1 MTTHTISLLICA
13 LGGEGGGVLNE
24 WLVDVARRAGYP
36 AQGTSVPGVAQRT
49 GATTYYFETYPVP
62 LAELGGRKPVFSLNP
77 VPGALDAVL
86 SSELLETAR
95 CASNGLP
102 SPDRTLVIT
111 SSARTLTNAE
121 RSHLGDGRLD
131 NAALLGLVQSA
142 SRAHHVLDMQRIAS
156 QHRTVVSSVM
166 LGAIA
171 ASGLL
176 PFDRQHYVDA
186 IRAGERGVEESLS
199 GFDAAW
205 RVIAEGRA
213 QADAAQRI
221 VEDAMAAAPAAL
233 LDEFPPDV
241 RQLAALGL
249 ARVTE
254 YQDARYGELYLDR
267 LRRVRDAEQLA
278 PGRDGSAFDATRE
291 AARWLALWM
300 AYDDIARVADLKSR
314 ASRHARVRR
323 EARAGERDL
332 LRFYDHFKP
341 GLPEVA
347 DLLPAALAERLR
359 DAERARIAEGRG
371 PWSFP
376 LKLAS
381 HTVLGMLLLRA
392 LALARHV
399 RRFSSRYA
407 QEQALIDTWLTAL
420 IAGLN
425 ENARLGSE
433 LAQCGRLLKG
443 YGSTHERG
451 RERLLHVL
459 RHVAPRTFGTA
470 DARADAIARVRTA
483 ALDDE
488 GGKAFGQAL
497 AAVGAP
503 APALRAQ
510 PVHWM
515 PRPPRPPHANG

>member
-1 MTTHTISLLICA
+1 MTTTSISLLICA

-24 WLVDVARRAGYP
+24 WLVDVARRAGYA

-62 LAELGGRKPVFSLNP
+62 IAELGGRMPAFSLNP

-111 SSARTLTNAE
+111 SSSRTLTNAE

-131 NAALLGLVQSA
+131 SSTLLSLVQSA
-142 SRAHHVLDMQRIAS
+142 CRAHHVLDMQRIAS
-156 QHRTVVSSVM
+156 EHRTVVSSVM

-176 PFDRQHYVDA
+176 PFDRDCYVAA
-186 IRAGERGVEESLS
+186 IRAGDRGVAESLA

-205 RVIAEGRA
+205 RIVAEGRA
-213 QADAAQRI
+213 QADTAQRI
-221 VEDAMAAAPAAL
+221 IIDAMAAAPSAL
-233 LDEFPPDV
+233 MEEFPQDV
-241 RQLAALGL
+241 RELAALGL
-249 ARVTE
+249 SRVTE
-254 YQDARYGELYLDR
+254 YQDAAYGRLYLDR
-267 LRRVRDAEQLA
+267 LRRVRDAEQA
-278 PGRDGSAFDATRE
+278 ATGRDASRTDGAGPGATRE

-323 EARAGERDL
+323 EARAGDNDL

-347 DLLPAALAERLR
+347 DLLPAPLAARLQ

-381 HTVLGMLLLRA
+381 HTVGGMLLLLHGKIPNVGDRA
-392 LALARHV
+392 SWESWHLEITKMDQKR
-399 RRFSSRYA
+399 
-407 QEQALIDTWLTAL
+407 
-420 IAGLN
+420 
-425 ENARLGSE
+425 
-433 LAQCGRLLKG
+433 
-443 YGSTHERG
+443 
-451 RERLLHVL
+451 
-459 RHVAPRTFGTA
+459 VAKV
-470 DARADAIARVRTA
+470 IAR
-483 ALDDE
+483 
-488 GGKAFGQAL
+488 Q
-497 AAVGAP
+497 P
-503 APALRAQ
+503 ADS
-510 PVHWM
+510 
-515 PRPPRPPHANG
+515 

>member
-1 MTTHTISLLICA
+1 MTDITASIASARPLSVLICA

-24 WLVDVARRAGYP
+24 WLVDVARRAGYA

-49 GATTYYFETYPVP
+49 GATTYYFETCP
-62 LAELGGRKPVFSLNP
+62 LPIAALGGRKPVFSLNP
-77 VPGALDAVL
+77 VPGALDAVI

-102 SPDRTLVIT
+102 SPDRTLMIT
-111 SSARTLTNAE
+111 SSSRTLTNAE

-131 NAALLGLVQSA
+131 SNTLLALVQAS
-142 SRAHHVLDMQRIAS
+142 SRAHHVLDMQRIAAE
-156 QHRTVVSSVM
+156 HRTVVSSVM
-166 LGAIA
+166 LGALA

-176 PFDRQHYVDA
+176 PFAREHYADA
-186 IRAGERGVEESLS
+186 IRAGDRGVDESLA

-205 RVIAEGRA
+205 RIVAEGRA
-213 QADAAQRI
+213 QAEATQRM
-221 VEDAMAAAPAAL
+221 VADAMAAAPAAL
-233 LDEFPPDV
+233 
-241 RQLAALGL
+241 GI

-254 YQDARYGELYLDR
+254 YQDAAYGRLYLDR
-267 LRRVRDAEQLA
+267 LRRVRDAEQAA
-278 PGRDGSAFDATRE
+278 PGRSDTTFDATRE

-314 ASRHARVRR
+314 ASRQARVRR
-323 EARAGERDL
+323 EARAADNDL

-341 GLPEVA
+341 GMPEVA
-347 DLLPAALAERLR
+347 DMLPAALANRLQE
-359 DAERARIAEGRG
+359 AERKRMAEGHG

-381 HTVLGMLLLRA
+381 HSVGGMLLLRT
-392 LALARHV
+392 LAMGRHV

-407 QEQALIDTWLTAL
+407 QEQALIETWMSAVIT
-420 IAGLN
+420 GLR
-425 ENARLGSE
+425 EDAKLGSE

-451 RERLLHVL
+451 RERMLHVL
-459 RHVAPRTFGTA
+459 RHLAPPAFGTA
-470 DARADAIARVRTA
+470 AARADAIAGVRAA
-483 ALDDE
+483 ALADE

-510 PVHWM
+510 PVRWM
-515 PRPPRPPHANG
+515 PRPPRSPQ

>member
-1 MTTHTISLLICA
+1 MPRTISVLICA

-24 WLVDVARRAGYP
+24 WLVDVARRAGYA

-49 GATTYYFETYPVP
+49 GATTYYFETFTLPI
-62 LAELGGRKPVFSLNP
+62 EQLGGRMPVFSLNP

-111 SSARTLTNAE
+111 SSSRTLTNVE
-121 RSHLGDGRLD
+121 RSHLGDGRLE
-131 NAALLGLVQSA
+131 NSALLALVQA
-142 SRAHHVLDMQRIAS
+142 ACRAHHVLDMQRIAAE
-156 QHRTVVSSVM
+156 QHTVVSAVM
-166 LGAIA
+166 LGALA

-176 PFDRQHYVDA
+176 PFERQHYEDA
-186 IRAGERGVEESLS
+186 IRAGDRGVEQSLA

-213 QADAAQRI
+213 QAEAAQRI
-221 VEDAMAAAPAAL
+221 VADAMAAAPSIV
-233 LDEFPPDV
+233 DEIFPPDV
-241 RQLAALGL
+241 RQMAALGL

-254 YQDARYGELYLDR
+254 YQDAAYGRLYLDR
-267 LRRVRDAEQLA
+267 LRAVHAADA
-278 PGRDGSAFDATRE
+278 GSGAATRE
-291 AARWLALWM
+291 VARWLALWM

-323 EARAGERDL
+323 EARAGRRDV

-341 GLPEVA
+341 GLPEIA
-347 DLLPAALAERLR
+347 DLMPAPVATRLQEAENQ
-359 DAERARIAEGRG
+359 RIAEGRG

-392 LALARHV
+392 LAMAKHV

-407 QEQALIDTWLTAL
+407 QEQALINEWLSSVR
-420 IAGLN
+420 AGLA
-425 ENARLGSE
+425 EDARLGHE

-443 YGSTHERG
+443 YGSTHQRG
-451 RERLLHVL
+451 RGRLLHVL
-459 RHVAPRTFGTA
+459 RHLAPADFGDV
-470 DARADAIARVRTA
+470 DARVAAIARVRDA
-483 ALDDE
+483 ALADE
-488 GGKAFGQAL
+488 GGRAFDQAL
-497 AAVGAP
+497 SAVGAP
-503 APALRAQ
+503 TTPLRAQ
-510 PVHWM
+510 PIRWM
-515 PRPPRPPHANG
+515 PRSVARR